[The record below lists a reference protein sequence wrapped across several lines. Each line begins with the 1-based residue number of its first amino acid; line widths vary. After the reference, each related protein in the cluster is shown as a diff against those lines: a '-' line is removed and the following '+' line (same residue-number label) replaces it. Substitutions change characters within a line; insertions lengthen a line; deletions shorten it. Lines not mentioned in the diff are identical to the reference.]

1 MTRQTGSAEVV
12 RAAGGAGAR
21 PSEAIAST
29 DTRAASDEL
38 SIPAPRPVTPS
49 GIEIPAVVTPEMVRQ
64 PDPGLPGEYPFT
76 RGIFPDGY
84 RGRLWTIRQYSGFGG
99 AEESNQR
106 YRFLLEQGQTGLSVA
121 LDLPTQCGFDP
132 VDPMARSE
140 VGKVGVSLSNLSEM
154 EILFDTIDLGRI
166 STSFTINGTA
176 AIVYAMYLACADR
189 QGVPRDQL
197 TGTIQNDIL
206 KEYVARGT
214 WIFPVRPSMRL
225 VADAVLFA
233 SDATPRFNAI
243 SIAGAHVRDAGS
255 TAAEEIAYTLANGV
269 AYVDELIR
277 RGGTVEKFAK
287 RLSFFFYVH
296 MDFFEEVSKFRSARR
311 VWARLMRER
320 YGVTDPRAQMFRFGV
335 VCGGSS
341 LTAAQ
346 PYNNIVRV
354 AIETMAA
361 VAGGAQSIFTCAFDE
376 AFQIPTEASAEIA
389 LRTQQIVAYE
399 SGVARSVDPLGGSY
413 LVEFLTERMEEEI
426 HRIMREI
433 EEHGGAVRAIEDGWL
448 QARVA
453 HRAWERKQRIDSG
466 ETVVVGQNSFRRPER
481 SDAIGEEFRLD
492 PDVARRVVDKYHAL
506 RERRDEAAVSRT
518 LGGLGRAAAREDEN
532 LLPYLIDC
540 CHAYATVGEMVG
552 RLKAEWGEFQEP
564 IRL

>member
-1 MTRQTGSAEVV
+1 MIPKGETATDAATPASGEPGISAQQ
-12 RAAGGAGAR
+12 AR
-21 PSEAIAST
+21 
-29 DTRAASDEL
+29 
-38 SIPAPRPVTPS
+38 TPS
-49 GIEIPAVVTPEMVRQ
+49 GIEVPVVVSREMLRQ
-64 PDPGLPGEYPFT
+64 PDPGMPGEYPFT
-76 RGIFPDGY
+76 RGIFSDGY

-99 AEESNQR
+99 AEESNRR
-106 YRFLLEQGQTGLSVA
+106 YRFLLDQGQTGLSVA

-132 VDPMARSE
+132 VHPMARPE
-140 VGKVGVSLSNLSEM
+140 IGKVGVSLSNLAEM
-154 EILFDTIDLGRI
+154 ETLFDGIDLGRI

-176 AIVYAMYLACADR
+176 AIIYAMYIACADR
-189 QGVPRDQL
+189 QGVPRDRL

-225 VADAVLFA
+225 VADAVLLA
-233 SDATPRFNAI
+233 SDTTPRFNAI
-243 SIAGAHVRDAGS
+243 SIAGAHVRDAGC
-255 TAAEEIAYTLANGV
+255 TAVEEIAYTFANGL
-269 AYVDELIR
+269 AYVDELVR
-277 RGGTVEKFAK
+277 RGGDVEKFAK

-296 MDFFEEVSKFRSARR
+296 MDFLEEVCKFRAARR
-311 VWARLMRER
+311 IWARLMRER

-399 SGVARSVDPLGGSY
+399 SGIARSVDPLGGSY
-413 LVEFLTERMEEEI
+413 VVEFLSDRMEEEI
-426 HRIMREI
+426 VRIMGEI
-433 EEHGGAVRAIEDGWL
+433 ETYGGAAKAIEDGWL

-453 HRAWERKQRIDSG
+453 RRAHERKRRIDSG

-481 SDAIGEEFRLD
+481 PDAIGEEFRLD
-492 PDVARRVVDKYHAL
+492 PEAAGRVLDRYRAV
-506 RERRDEAAVSRT
+506 RERRDDAAVSRT
-518 LGGLGRAAAREDEN
+518 LDALGRAVPKEGEN
-532 LLPYLIDC
+532 LMPYLIDC
-540 CHAYATVGEMVG
+540 CHAYATVGEMVD
-552 RLKAEWGEFQEP
+552 RLKAQWGEFQEP
-564 IRL
+564 VRL